1 MQQNRQT
8 ELLIKELEEKYGE
21 ERTSMLVEYMDMILE
36 KNQYIN
42 LTAVRDRDEALQK
55 HIADSLSCDFMEEYE
70 AAENVI
76 DIGTGAGFPGVP
88 LAIVSPDKKFTLV
101 DSLNKRLRIIDELTG
116 ELGIKNVTTVHGR
129 AEDVGK
135 SKEHREQ
142 YDICVSRA
150 VESLDVLCEWCLPL
164 VKKGGYFVAY
174 KGENVSRETEDAAN
188 AIKLLGGK
196 IAEIRKVQTE
206 EESISGHVLVMI
218 KKVKNTPSK
227 YPRQAGQAKKNPL
240 RLR

>member
-150 VESLDVLCEWCLPL
+150 VASLDVLCEWCLPL
-164 VKKGGYFVAY
+164 VKNGGYFVAY
-174 KGENVSRETEDAAN
+174 KGENVSRETENAAS

-196 IAEIRKVQTE
+196 IVEIRKVQTE

-227 YPRQAGQAKKNPL
+227 YPRQAGQARKNPL
-240 RLR
+240 R

>member
-116 ELGIKNVTTVHGR
+116 ELGIKNITTVHGR

-150 VESLDVLCEWCLPL
+150 VASLDVLCEWCLPL

-174 KGENVSRETEDAAN
+174 KGDNVSRETEDAAN

-227 YPRQAGQAKKNPL
+227 YPRQAGQARKNPL
-240 RLR
+240 R

>member
-8 ELLIKELEEKYGE
+8 ELLIKELDEKYGE

-36 KNQYIN
+36 KNQHIN

-129 AEDVGK
+129 AEDVGN

-150 VESLDVLCEWCLPL
+150 VASLDVLCEWCLPL
-164 VKKGGYFVAY
+164 VKKGGYFIAY

-188 AIKLLGGK
+188 AIRLLGGK
-196 IAEIRKVQTE
+196 ITEIRKVQTE

-227 YPRQAGQAKKNPL
+227 YPRQAGQARKNPL
-240 RLR
+240 R

>member
-101 DSLNKRLRIIDELTG
+101 DSLNKRLRIIDELTC

-150 VESLDVLCEWCLPL
+150 VASLDVLCEWCLPL

-227 YPRQAGQAKKNPL
+227 YPRQAGQARKNPL
-240 RLR
+240 R

>member
-101 DSLNKRLRIIDELTG
+101 DSLNKRLRIIDELTV

-150 VESLDVLCEWCLPL
+150 VASLDVLCEWCLPL

-227 YPRQAGQAKKNPL
+227 YPRQAGQARKNPL
-240 RLR
+240 R

>member
-116 ELGIKNVTTVHGR
+116 ELGIKNITTVHGR

-135 SKEHREQ
+135 SKEHREK

-150 VESLDVLCEWCLPL
+150 VASLDVLCEWCLPL

-227 YPRQAGQAKKNPL
+227 YPRQAGQARKNPL
-240 RLR
+240 R

>member
-21 ERTSMLVEYMDMILE
+21 ERTSMLVEYIDMILE

-150 VESLDVLCEWCLPL
+150 VASLDVLCEWCLPL

-196 IAEIRKVQTE
+196 IVEIRKVQTE

-227 YPRQAGQAKKNPL
+227 YPRQAGQARKNPL
-240 RLR
+240 R

>member
-135 SKEHREQ
+135 SKEHREK

-150 VESLDVLCEWCLPL
+150 VASLDVLCEWCLPL

-227 YPRQAGQAKKNPL
+227 YPRQAGQARKNPL
-240 RLR
+240 R

>member
-116 ELGIKNVTTVHGR
+116 ELGIKNLTTVHGR
-129 AEDVGK
+129 AEDIGK

-150 VESLDVLCEWCLPL
+150 VASLDVLCEWCLPL

-240 RLR
+240 R

>member
-36 KNQYIN
+36 KNRYIN

-135 SKEHREQ
+135 SKEYREQ

-150 VESLDVLCEWCLPL
+150 VASLDVLCEWCLPL
-164 VKKGGYFVAY
+164 VKNGGYFVAY
-174 KGENVSRETEDAAN
+174 KGENVSRETEDAEN
-188 AIKLLGGK
+188 AIKILGGK

-240 RLR
+240 R

>member
-21 ERTSMLVEYMDMILE
+21 EMTSMLVEYMDMILE

-116 ELGIKNVTTVHGR
+116 ELGIKNITTVHGR

-150 VESLDVLCEWCLPL
+150 VASLDVLCEWCLPL

-174 KGENVSRETEDAAN
+174 KGENVSRETEEAAK

-227 YPRQAGQAKKNPL
+227 YPRQAGQARKNPL
-240 RLR
+240 R

>member
-36 KNQYIN
+36 KNQHIN

-76 DIGTGAGFPGVP
+76 DVGTGAGFPGVP

-150 VESLDVLCEWCLPL
+150 VASLDVLCEWCLPL

-174 KGENVSRETEDAAN
+174 KGENVSRETEDAAK
-188 AIKLLGGK
+188 AIRLLGGK
-196 IAEIRKVQTE
+196 ITEIRKVQTE

-227 YPRQAGQAKKNPL
+227 YPRQAGQARKNPL
-240 RLR
+240 R

>member
-36 KNQYIN
+36 KNRYIN

-150 VESLDVLCEWCLPL
+150 VASLDVLCEWCLPL

-227 YPRQAGQAKKNPL
+227 YPRQAGQARKNPL
-240 RLR
+240 R

>member
-42 LTAVRDRDEALQK
+42 LTSVRDRDEALQK

-150 VESLDVLCEWCLPL
+150 VASLDVLCEWCLPL

-227 YPRQAGQAKKNPL
+227 YPRQAGQARKNPL
-240 RLR
+240 R

>member
-1 MQQNRQT
+1 
-8 ELLIKELEEKYGE
+8 
-21 ERTSMLVEYMDMILE
+21 
-36 KNQYIN
+36 
-42 LTAVRDRDEALQK
+42 
-55 HIADSLSCDFMEEYE
+55 
-70 AAENVI
+70 I

-116 ELGIKNVTTVHGR
+116 ELGIKNITTVHGR

-150 VESLDVLCEWCLPL
+150 VASLDVLCEWCLPL
-164 VKKGGYFVAY
+164 VKNGGYFVAY
-174 KGENVSRETEDAAN
+174 KGENVSRETEDAAS

-196 IAEIRKVQTE
+196 IVEIRKVQTE

-227 YPRQAGQAKKNPL
+227 YPRQAGQARKNPL
-240 RLR
+240 R

>member
-1 MQQNRQT
+1 
-8 ELLIKELEEKYGE
+8 
-21 ERTSMLVEYMDMILE
+21 
-36 KNQYIN
+36 
-42 LTAVRDRDEALQK
+42 
-55 HIADSLSCDFMEEYE
+55 MEEYE

-150 VESLDVLCEWCLPL
+150 VASLDVLCEWCLPL

-227 YPRQAGQAKKNPL
+227 YPRQAGQARKNPL
-240 RLR
+240 R

>member
-55 HIADSLSCDFMEEYE
+55 HISDSLSCDFMEEYE

-150 VESLDVLCEWCLPL
+150 VASLDVLCEWCLPL

-227 YPRQAGQAKKNPL
+227 YPRQAGQARKNPL
-240 RLR
+240 R

>member
-36 KNQYIN
+36 KNRYIN

-116 ELGIKNVTTVHGR
+116 
-129 AEDVGK
+129 
-135 SKEHREQ
+135 
-142 YDICVSRA
+142 
-150 VESLDVLCEWCLPL
+150 
-164 VKKGGYFVAY
+164 
-174 KGENVSRETEDAAN
+174 
-188 AIKLLGGK
+188 
-196 IAEIRKVQTE
+196 
-206 EESISGHVLVMI
+206 
-218 KKVKNTPSK
+218 
-227 YPRQAGQAKKNPL
+227 
-240 RLR
+240 

>member
-116 ELGIKNVTTVHGR
+116 ELRIKNVTTVHGR

-150 VESLDVLCEWCLPL
+150 VASLDVLCEWCLPL
-164 VKKGGYFVAY
+164 VKNGGYFVAY
-174 KGENVSRETEDAAN
+174 KGENVSRETEDAAS

-196 IAEIRKVQTE
+196 IVEIRKVQTE

-227 YPRQAGQAKKNPL
+227 YPRQAGQARKNPL
-240 RLR
+240 R

>member
-36 KNQYIN
+36 KNRYIN

-101 DSLNKRLRIIDELTG
+101 YSLNKRLRIIDELTG

-150 VESLDVLCEWCLPL
+150 VASLDVLCEWCLPL

-240 RLR
+240 R

>member
-36 KNQYIN
+36 KNRYIN
-42 LTAVRDRDEALQK
+42 LTAVRDRDEDLQK

-150 VESLDVLCEWCLPL
+150 VASLDVLCEWCLPL
-164 VKKGGYFVAY
+164 VKNGGYFVAY
-174 KGENVSRETEDAAN
+174 KGENVSRETENAAS

-196 IAEIRKVQTE
+196 IVEIRKVQTE
-206 EESISGHVLVMI
+206 EYTFEVSKTSWSG
-218 KKVKNTPSK
+218 
-227 YPRQAGQAKKNPL
+227 
-240 RLR
+240 

>member
-55 HIADSLSCDFMEEYE
+55 HIADSLSCVFMEEYE

-150 VESLDVLCEWCLPL
+150 VASLDVLCEWCLPL

-227 YPRQAGQAKKNPL
+227 YPRQAGQARKNPL
-240 RLR
+240 R

>member
-36 KNQYIN
+36 KNRYIN

-150 VESLDVLCEWCLPL
+150 VASLDVLCEWCLPL
-164 VKKGGYFVAY
+164 VKNGGYFVAY
-174 KGENVSRETEDAAN
+174 KGENVSRETEDAAS

-196 IAEIRKVQTE
+196 IVEIRKVQTE

-227 YPRQAGQAKKNPL
+227 YPRQAGQDRKNPL
-240 RLR
+240 R

>member
-55 HIADSLSCDFMEEYE
+55 HIADSLSCVFMEEYE

-150 VESLDVLCEWCLPL
+150 VASLDVLCEWCLPL

-196 IAEIRKVQTE
+196 IVEIRKVQTE

-227 YPRQAGQAKKNPL
+227 YPRQAGQARKNPL
-240 RLR
+240 R

>member
-36 KNQYIN
+36 KNQHIN

-129 AEDVGK
+129 AEDVGN

-150 VESLDVLCEWCLPL
+150 VASLDVLCEWCLPL
-164 VKKGGYFVAY
+164 VKKGGYFIAY

-188 AIKLLGGK
+188 AIRLLGGK
-196 IAEIRKVQTE
+196 ITEIRKVQTE

-227 YPRQAGQAKKNPL
+227 YPRQAGQARKNPL
-240 RLR
+240 R

>member
-116 ELGIKNVTTVHGR
+116 ELGIKNITTVHGR

-150 VESLDVLCEWCLPL
+150 VASLDVLCEWCLPL

-227 YPRQAGQAKKNPL
+227 YPRQAGQARKNPL
-240 RLR
+240 R

>member
-116 ELGIKNVTTVHGR
+116 ELGIKNITTVHGR

-150 VESLDVLCEWCLPL
+150 VASLDVLCEWCLPL
-164 VKKGGYFVAY
+164 VKNGGYFVAY

-227 YPRQAGQAKKNPL
+227 YPRQAGQARKNPL
-240 RLR
+240 R

>member
-21 ERTSMLVEYMDMILE
+21 ERTSMLVEYIDMILE
-36 KNQYIN
+36 KNRYIN

-135 SKEHREQ
+135 SKEHREK

-150 VESLDVLCEWCLPL
+150 VASLDVLCEWCLPL

-174 KGENVSRETEDAAN
+174 KGENVSRETEDAAS

-196 IAEIRKVQTE
+196 IVEIRKVQTE

-227 YPRQAGQAKKNPL
+227 YPRQAGQARKNPL
-240 RLR
+240 R

>member
-135 SKEHREQ
+135 SKEHREK

-150 VESLDVLCEWCLPL
+150 VASLDVLCEWCLPL

-174 KGENVSRETEDAAN
+174 KGENVSRETEDAAS

-227 YPRQAGQAKKNPL
+227 YPRQAGQARKNPL
-240 RLR
+240 R

>member
-36 KNQYIN
+36 KNRYIN

-55 HIADSLSCDFMEEYE
+55 HISDSLSCDFMEEYE

-76 DIGTGAGFPGVP
+76 DVGTGAGFPGVP

-135 SKEHREQ
+135 SKEYREQ

-150 VESLDVLCEWCLPL
+150 VASLDVLCEWCLPL
-164 VKKGGYFVAY
+164 VKNGGYFVAY
-174 KGENVSRETEDAAN
+174 KGENVSRETEDAEN
-188 AIKLLGGK
+188 AIKILGGK

-240 RLR
+240 R

>member
-36 KNQYIN
+36 KNRYIN

-150 VESLDVLCEWCLPL
+150 VASLDVLCEWCLPL

-196 IAEIRKVQTE
+196 IVEIRKVQTE

-240 RLR
+240 R

>member
-36 KNQYIN
+36 KNQHIN

-129 AEDVGK
+129 AEDVGN
-135 SKEHREQ
+135 SKEHREKH
-142 YDICVSRA
+142 DICVSRA
-150 VESLDVLCEWCLPL
+150 VASLDVLCEWCLPL
-164 VKKGGYFVAY
+164 VKKGGYFIAY

-188 AIKLLGGK
+188 AIRLLGGK
-196 IAEIRKVQTE
+196 ITEIRKVQTE

-227 YPRQAGQAKKNPL
+227 YPRQAGQARKNPL
-240 RLR
+240 R

>member
-150 VESLDVLCEWCLPL
+150 VASLDVLCEWCLPL

-174 KGENVSRETEDAAN
+174 KGENVSRETEDAAS

-227 YPRQAGQAKKNPL
+227 YPRQAGQARKNPL
-240 RLR
+240 R

>member
-76 DIGTGAGFPGVP
+76 DVGTGAGFPGVP

-150 VESLDVLCEWCLPL
+150 VASLDVLCEWCLPL

-227 YPRQAGQAKKNPL
+227 YPRQAGQARKNPL
-240 RLR
+240 R

>member
-135 SKEHREQ
+135 SKEHREK

-150 VESLDVLCEWCLPL
+150 VASLDVLCEWCLPL

-174 KGENVSRETEDAAN
+174 KGENVSRETEDAAS

-196 IAEIRKVQTE
+196 IVEIRKVQTE

-218 KKVKNTPSK
+218 KKVNNTPSK
-227 YPRQAGQAKKNPL
+227 YPRQGGQARKNPL
-240 RLR
+240 R

>member
-150 VESLDVLCEWCLPL
+150 VASLDVLCEWCLPL

-174 KGENVSRETEDAAN
+174 KGENVSRETEDAAS

-196 IAEIRKVQTE
+196 IVEIRKVQTE

-227 YPRQAGQAKKNPL
+227 YPRQAGQARKNPL
-240 RLR
+240 R

>member
-21 ERTSMLVEYMDMILE
+21 ERTSMLVKYMDMILE

-116 ELGIKNVTTVHGR
+116 ELGIKNITTVHGR

-150 VESLDVLCEWCLPL
+150 VAGLDVLCEWCLPL

-227 YPRQAGQAKKNPL
+227 YPRQAGQARKNPL
-240 RLR
+240 R